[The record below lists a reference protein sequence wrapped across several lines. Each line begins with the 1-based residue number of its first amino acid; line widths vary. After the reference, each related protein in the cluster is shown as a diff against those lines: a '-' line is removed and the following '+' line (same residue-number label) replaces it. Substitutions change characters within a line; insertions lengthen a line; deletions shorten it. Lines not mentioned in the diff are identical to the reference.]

1 LGAAWYGDDVPAV
14 LLCELVAAFEVAAF
28 TEPATEPGEVTE
40 HPAEDGG
47 ASDAHQCHGDDK

>member
-14 LLCELVAAFEVAAF
+14 LLCELVAAFKVAAF
-28 TEPATEPGEVTE
+28 TEPATKPSEVTE

-47 ASDAHQCHGDDK
+47 ASDARQGHGGDE